1 MPAVGD
7 LIWFAVALAG
17 AGAVAGLLAGLFGIG
32 GGAILVPVFYQLF
45 GLLHVDDA
53 VRMHLSVGTSLAII
67 VPTSIRSFLAH
78 RKRGAVDQD
87 LLRSW
92 LLPVPLGVFSAAV
105 VAASVSS
112 AGLRAIF
119 ALIAI
124 LVGVRMLLNRQ
135 HWRLGSAL
143 PSNPVRALVGWLIGL
158 LSGLMGIGGGV
169 LNNTFMTLYGSPVH
183 RAVAT
188 SAGVGVL
195 IAIPGLFGYIWAGWG
210 GWWPTAVF
218 DRLHQLGG
226 RGTDYPDHACGG
238 AAGCSLCPCAEQA
251 ATGDRVRDLHAF
263 GRSAVPLQPEL
274 TVKFRRSAPSSVA
287 TRRRLR
293 QCQDQKLARN
303 CASVATVSKL
313 IEVLPF
319 MIVSRGS
326 GAPLSRS

>member
-1 MPAVGD
+1 MPPVGD
-7 LIWFAVALAG
+7 LIWFAAALAG
-17 AGAVAGLLAGLFGIG
+17 AGAVAGVLAGLFGIG

-45 GLLHVDDA
+45 GLLHLDEA

-92 LLPVPLGVFSAAV
+92 IVPVPVGVFSAAV

-135 HWRLGSAL
+135 HWRLGSVL
-143 PSNPVRALVGWLIGL
+143 PANPARAVVGWLIGL

-210 GWWPTAVF
+210 AGGLPPFSTGYINWVVVAMIIPITLVVAPMGVRF
-218 DRLHQLGG
+218 AHALNKRQLEIG
-226 RGTDYPDHACGG
+226 
-238 AAGCSLCPCAEQA
+238 
-251 ATGDRVRDLHAF
+251 F
-263 GRSAVPLQPEL
+263 GIFML
-274 TVKFRRSAPSSVA
+274 SVA
-287 TRRRLR
+287 
-293 QCQDQKLARN
+293 ARFLY
-303 CASVATVSKL
+303 S
-313 IEVLPF
+313 
-319 MIVSRGS
+319 
-326 GAPLSRS
+326 LS